1 MSDTGIAAAV
11 QKASTNSRAGGRG
24 KCPDCVKEGLAVLP
38 TLIGVLPK
46 AVKSDPFPVLRT
58 QAGAEIDMLAKAV
71 SAGELAE
78 SWSYLRA
85 VLAGYLYVLKPDKTW
100 DAYLIDSSGLL
111 RSMPASALPG
121 NPGERE
127 PLDAPTACKR
137 GEHNPVALQVLVLN
151 PQTTPKVWI
160 AYSRYRWAD
169 DVLKNYAENRGGC
182 RDRRMMEIDVVA
194 MAAGNVGKG
203 RAVPSALNMRP
214 DVGNYVADYASPAAI
229 SKLNEALFE
238 PLHSR
243 SADARHAV
251 AGGAPWYLQNA
262 KPISPIVTS
271 LAHSGSKGSE
281 LARQMANMSQKT
293 AGKTGVI
300 LALPDPVG
308 VTSQLN
314 WYRNRLTAE
323 LAAMNGVGNEEIAR
337 KRIIAEVI
345 AGIVQSA
352 KEDPGWF
359 NSYGPDRYLKHINQ
373 PAWEAAK
380 READAVKALNARI
393 ERASDDFVKWKESQQ
408 WAQIQREDFSQ
419 TNAVSALD
427 LERMVSICVCGSGLT
442 KTEHEKVWEPVLRGV
457 KAKEDNWFERS
468 LSGLHTDF
476 QQYLTDQ
483 KKEDKIYDSVKG
495 ATALAKDWSVDG
507 IKKVNEFRA
516 AIRAKRAANDATA
529 ALIET
534 VAGRMG
540 RLLSRDPEAYQ
551 KIMRRVAMTLLVRAD
566 VVPQPVVVKGPFERM
581 AQLIMA
587 VGSGEARLSTKAPI
601 QIAPKNGRGPYL
613 STKGNLGQR
622 GLALS
627 EAVEGA
633 VLFEAPGRNATGVT
647 AAWIVQR
654 VQAGDGKL
662 SADMMRKFGLREVEL
677 AAARAAGSRV
687 GAPNPWLENA
697 LTLRSTGVDAV
708 LSAGVVFFQINA
720 FNNALADLGK
730 AQDGWG
736 KAEAGVGMTTAV
748 LSSVGA
754 GLEIAGAISILRGVA
769 KESVMP
775 RMIVASRFGAVAGF
789 IEGAYLIVKGANKV
803 YKKDYDSGLWTI
815 GTGIFVAVAGVSGV
829 GAATAAATGGSVAI
843 LGLSLGPVGWALLT
857 IALIGVSLYFAWQAF
872 ITDDEN
878 YLPVEYWLDNGVF
891 GKGELRALG
900 EKNACYDLKR
910 RGVFPFVG
918 LDEEIIVLNRMML
931 VASAKLNV
939 ASDSKGI
946 GIVATY
952 EVALPRYADGSRLA
966 IAFTAIDA
974 EGKRSSVGEILCED
988 GKPNATRSTI
998 SAQLTGMREGPILK
1012 IEPKS
1017 SVMRLSGMFATMQ
1030 ESFITKAINKLS
1042 NRSSVIYAER
1052 FEMTVDYWPDRNNMK
1067 MLQTSLVIARPE
1079 K

>member
-24 KCPDCVKEGLAVLP
+24 RCPDCVKEGLAVLP

-58 QAGAEIDMLAKAV
+58 QAGTEIDMLAKAV

-85 VLAGYLYVLKPDKTW
+85 VLAGYLYVLKPDKAW

-137 GEHNPVALQVLVLN
+137 DEHNPVALQVLVLN

-229 SKLNEALFE
+229 SKLNEALLE

-243 SADARHAV
+243 SADAQHA
-251 AGGAPWYLQNA
+251 ATGGAPWYLPNA

-271 LAHSGSKGSE
+271 LAKSGNKGSE
-281 LARQMANMSQKT
+281 LARQMATMSQKT

-408 WAQIQREDFSQ
+408 WAQIQREDFSEIS
-419 TNAVSALD
+419 AVSAYD
-427 LERMVSICVCGSGLT
+427 LEQMIAVCVCGSGLT
-442 KTEHEKVWEPVLRGV
+442 KAEHEIVWNPVLTGV
-457 KAKEDNWFERS
+457 KKAEDNWLERA
-468 LSGLHTDF
+468 LSGLHADF
-476 QQYLTDQ
+476 QRYLTEQ
-483 KKEDKIYDSVKG
+483 KKEDKVYDSIKG
-495 ATALAKDWSVDG
+495 ATSVAKDWSFDG

-516 AIRAKRAANDATA
+516 AIRAKRSANDATA
-529 ALIET
+529 ALIES

-540 RLLSRDPEAYQ
+540 RLLTSDPDAYQ
-551 KIMRRVAMTLLVRAD
+551 RLMRRVAMTLIVRAD
-566 VVPQPVVVKGPFERM
+566 VVAQPVVVKGTFERM

-587 VGSGEARLSTKAPI
+587 VGSGEARLAARAPI
-601 QIAPKNGRGPYL
+601 RSAPKNGRGPYL

-622 GLALS
+622 GWALS
-627 EAVEGA
+627 EAIEGA
-633 VLFEAPGRNATGVT
+633 VLFDPPGAKATGVT
-647 AAWIVQR
+647 AAWVVQR

-662 SADMMRKFGLREVEL
+662 SAEMMRKFGVREVDL
-677 AAARAAGSRV
+677 SAARAAGSQV
-687 GAPNPWLENA
+687 STANPWLENA
-697 LTLRSTGVDAV
+697 LALRSSGVDAV
-708 LSAGVVFFQINA
+708 LSAGVIFFQVNA
-720 FNNALADLGK
+720 FNNALDDFGK
-730 AQDGWG
+730 AQDGLG
-736 KAEAGVGMTTAV
+736 IAEASVGMVTAI

-754 GLEIAGAISILRGVA
+754 GLEVSAAIAILRGAA
-769 KESVMP
+769 KERLGR
-775 RMIVASRFGAVAGF
+775 RMVIASRFGAGAGI
-789 IEGAYLIVKGANKV
+789 IEGIFLIGKGAYKGYV
-803 YKKDYDSGLWTI
+803 KKDYDSGLWTV
-815 GTGIFVAVAGVSGV
+815 GSGVFVAAAGIAGV
-829 GAATAAATGGSVAI
+829 GAATAASTGASVAI
-843 LGLSLGPVGWALLT
+843 LGLSLGPVGWALLA
-857 IALIGVSLYFAWQAF
+857 IALIGASLYFTWQAF
-872 ITDDEN
+872 LADDEN
-878 YLPVEYWLDNGVF
+878 YLPIEYWLDNGTF
-891 GKGELRALG
+891 GNGRLRGMA
-900 EKNACYDLKR
+900 EKNPCYEPDRK
-910 RGVFPFVG
+910 GVFPFTGVG
-918 LDEEIIVLNRMML
+918 SELFALNRLML
-931 VASAKLNV
+931 VAQAKLGV
-939 ASDSKGI
+939 VSDTNGI
-946 GIVATY
+946 GIVASY
-952 EVALPRYADGSRLA
+952 EIAVPRYAKGSRLE
-966 IAFTAIDA
+966 IVFFAIDE
-974 EGKRSSVGEILCED
+974 EGRRTAVGEIVYED
-988 GKPNATRSTI
+988 GRRLATRSVI
-998 SAQLTGMREGPILK
+998 SAKLTGMRKGPLL
-1012 IEPKS
+1012 ETDPKS
-1017 SVMRLSGMFATMQ
+1017 GVMRLTGMFSTMQ
-1030 ESFITKAINKLS
+1030 EGFLTRTINRIS
-1042 NRSSVIYAER
+1042 DRGDAIYAKR
-1052 FEMTVDYWPDRNNMK
+1052 FEMKLDYWPDMDNMK
-1067 MLQTSLVIARPE
+1067 KLQTSLAIVGPG
-1079 K
+1079 

>member
-24 KCPDCVKEGLAVLP
+24 RCPDCVKEGLAVLP

-58 QAGAEIDMLAKAV
+58 QAGTEIDMLAKAV

-85 VLAGYLYVLKPDKTW
+85 VLAGYLYVLKPDKAW

-137 GEHNPVALQVLVLN
+137 DEHNPVALQVLVLN

-229 SKLNEALFE
+229 SKLNEALLE

-243 SADARHAV
+243 SGDAQHTA
-251 AGGAPWYLQNA
+251 ANGAPWYLPNA
-262 KPISPIVTS
+262 KPVSPIVAS
-271 LAHSGSKGSE
+271 LAHSGNKGSE
-281 LARQMANMSQKT
+281 LARQMAAMSQKT

-314 WYRNRLTAE
+314 WYRSRLTAE
-323 LAAMNGVGNEEIAR
+323 LAAMNGVDNEDIAR

-345 AGIVQSA
+345 SGIVQSA

-380 READAVKALNARI
+380 READAIKALNARI
-393 ERASDDFVKWKESQQ
+393 ERASDDYVKWKESQQ
-408 WAQIQREDFSQ
+408 WAQIQREDFSSS
-419 TNAVSALD
+419 NAVSAYD
-427 LERMVSICVCGSGLT
+427 LEQMVALCVCGSGLT
-442 KTEHEKVWEPVLRGV
+442 RAEHEKVWEPVLRGI
-457 KAKEDNWFERS
+457 KSSDDNWFERA
-468 LSGLHTDF
+468 LSGLHMDF
-476 QQYLTDQ
+476 QRYLTDQ

-495 ATALAKDWSVDG
+495 ATSLAKDWSFEG

-540 RLLSRDPEAYQ
+540 RLLRSDPEAYQ
-551 KIMRRVAMTLLVRAD
+551 RLMRRVAMTLVVRAD
-566 VVPQPVVVKGPFERM
+566 VVPQPVLVKGTFERM
-581 AQLIMA
+581 AQMIMA
-587 VGSGEARLSTKAPI
+587 VGSGEARLAAQAPI
-601 QIAPKNGRGPYL
+601 RTASKNGRGPYF

-622 GLALS
+622 GWALS
-627 EAVEGA
+627 EAVDGA
-633 VLFEAPGRNATGVT
+633 VLFDPPGSGATGVT
-647 AAWIVQR
+647 AAWVVQR

-662 SADMMRKFGLREVEL
+662 SAEMMRKFGLRNVDL
-677 AAARAAGSRV
+677 SAARVAGSHV
-687 GAPNPWLENA
+687 VPSNPWLENA
-697 LTLRSTGVDAV
+697 LALRSTGVDAV
-708 LSAGVVFFQINA
+708 LSAGVIFFQANA
-720 FNNALADLGK
+720 FNNALGDWGK
-730 AQDGWG
+730 AQDGLG
-736 KAEAGVGMTTAV
+736 KAEAGVGMVTAV
-748 LSSVGA
+748 FSSIGA
-754 GLEIAGAISILRGVA
+754 GLEVSAAIAILRGAA
-769 KESVMP
+769 KDRLAR
-775 RMIVASRFGAVAGF
+775 RMIIASRFGAIAGI
-789 IEGAYLIVKGANKV
+789 IEGVFLLFKGGQKINN
-803 YKKDYDSGLWTI
+803 KDYDSGLWTI
-815 GTGIFVAVAGVSGV
+815 GSGVFVAAAGFAGVA
-829 GAATAAATGGSVAI
+829 AATASATGSTVAI

-857 IALIGVSLYFAWQAF
+857 IALIGASLYFAWQAF
-872 ITDDEN
+872 ATDDEN
-878 YLPVEYWLDNGVF
+878 FLPVEYWLDNGVF
-891 GKGELRALG
+891 GNGKLRSLG
-900 EKNACYDLKR
+900 DKNACYDKSR
-910 RGVFPFVG
+910 KGVFPFLGV
-918 LDEEIIVLNRMML
+918 DEELLVLNRMML
-931 VASAKLNV
+931 VAQAKLSV
-939 ASDSKGI
+939 ASDSNAI
-946 GIVATY
+946 GIVASY
-952 EVALPRYADGSRLA
+952 EVALPRYARGTRLQ
-966 IAFTAIDA
+966 ISFTAIG
-974 EGKRSSVGEILCED
+974 ELGKRTAIGGVLCED
-988 GKPNATRSTI
+988 GRQAPTTSVVSER
-998 SAQLTGMREGPILK
+998 LTGMRQEPVLK
-1012 IEPKS
+1012 IDKKTG
-1017 SVMRLSGMFATMQ
+1017 VMRLTGMFATMQ
-1030 ESFITKAINKLS
+1030 EGLLTKVVDRISGRSGQVYAKGFELKL
-1042 NRSSVIYAER
+1042 
-1052 FEMTVDYWPDRNNMK
+1052 DYWPDRENMK
-1067 MLQTSLVIARPE
+1067 TLQTSLVLVRPE
-1079 K
+1079 